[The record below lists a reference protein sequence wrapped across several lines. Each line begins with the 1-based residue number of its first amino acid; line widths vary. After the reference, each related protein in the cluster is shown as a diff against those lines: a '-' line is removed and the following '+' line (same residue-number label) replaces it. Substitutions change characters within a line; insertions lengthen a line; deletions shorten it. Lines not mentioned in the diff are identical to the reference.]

1 MLGFLR
7 NKFGETLGNKMKR
20 LKRHFAIVAALV
32 MSAVTHNA
40 LAQDNGVLE
49 DISFASLPGGR
60 FEVKMDFSQ
69 SPPDPTGYEIDQPA
83 RIVLDFPEVKNNLE
97 IKQFPLSFG
106 NAKSAVVLGSDD
118 RTRLILNMDKLE
130 YYQTRVDGNSFI
142 MEVGSNKITS
152 SIAKANTI
160 TSKLVEQVNEYE
172 SSIQNIDFRRGE
184 SGEGKIIITLSDP
197 SVNINVEQKASE
209 IELSFIDTQLPGE
222 LRRRLDV
229 TDFATPVLFVSA
241 DYDGSNAM
249 VSIKPQGDYDYL
261 AYQTDTE
268 YVVSVKKLTKQELE
282 ERKAKFTYVGEKLSL
297 NFQDIPVRSVL
308 QLIADFTELNLVAS
322 DTVEGK
328 ITLRLEN
335 VPWDQA
341 LDLVLK
347 TKGLDKRQVGNVLTV
362 APAAEIAEQERQA
375 LETNKQLEELAP
387 LRTEFIQILY
397 ANAEDIFKL
406 FDKKKGSGGKDGGS
420 TSSILSERGRA
431 IVDKRTNSI
440 ILTETENKIEEFR
453 AMIRKIDIPVR
464 QVEIEARVVR
474 AETNAAED
482 FGVRWGFVGQ
492 KKINQENG
500 RIWGSGGTNAVVEYY
515 NLLASG
521 GGDVDYIDT
530 GEPDALVVDLG
541 ATPSAGDAGRFTLGF
556 SNDNIGLLTLELSA
570 LESSG
575 RAELVSQPKVITE
588 DQQEAVIKSGEELPY
603 LVATSSGAT
612 AVAYRDAVLGL
623 TVTPHITPDDRIL
636 MKLEL
641 SKNSRGIETDFGFAI
656 NTTYINTNVLVN
668 NGETVVL
675 GGIYEDLVSD
685 SLVKVPFFGDL
696 PFVGRF
702 FRQTSQSNGKTEILL
717 FVTPRILSDP
727 LANR

>member
-1 MLGFLR
+1 MAA
-7 NKFGETLGNKMKR
+7 T
-20 LKRHFAIVAALV
+20 AIFIAVV
-32 MSAVTHNA
+32 TQSAF
-40 LAQDNGVLE
+40 AQDNGVLE

-69 SPPDPTGYEIDQPA
+69 SPPEPTGYEIDQPA
-83 RIVLDFPEVKNNLE
+83 RIVLDFPDVKNNLD
-97 IKQFPLSFG
+97 IKQYPLSFG

-118 RTRLILNMDKLE
+118 RTRLIINMDKLE
-130 YYQTRVDGNSFI
+130 YYQTRVEGNSFV
-142 MEVGSNKITS
+142 MEVGSNKLTS

-160 TSKLVEQVNEYE
+160 TTKLVEQVNEYE
-172 SSIQNIDFRRGE
+172 SAIQNIDFRRGE
-184 SGEGKIIITLSDP
+184 SGEGKVIITLSDP
-197 SVNINVEQKASE
+197 SININVEQTASE
-209 IELSFIDTQLPGE
+209 VQLSFIDTQLPKE

-241 DYDGSNAM
+241 DYDGANAQI
-249 VSIKPQGDYDYL
+249 SIKPQGDYDYL

-268 YVVSVKKLTKQELE
+268 YVVSVKKLTKQEAE

-406 FDKKKGSGGKDGGS
+406 FNNKKGGKDGGARK
-420 TSSILSERGRA
+420 SILSERGRA

-440 ILTETENKIEEFR
+440 ILTETESKIEEFR
-453 AMIRKIDIPVR
+453 AMIRRIDIPVR
-464 QVEIEARVVR
+464 QVEIEARIVR
-474 AETNAAED
+474 AETGSAED
-482 FGVRWGFVGQ
+482 FGVRWGFAGGKIADSGAGQ
-492 KKINQENG
+492 F
-500 RIWGSGGTNAVVEYY
+500 WGAGGTNTLLEYSNAVKEQAFDIAQGNDPSFEDYVYLD
-515 NLLASG
+515 NGLA
-521 GGDVDYIDT
+521 
-530 GEPDALVVDLG
+530 DALVADLA

-556 SNDNIGLLTLELSA
+556 SNDKLSLLSLELSA
-570 LESSG
+570 LESTG

-588 DQQEAVIKSGEELPY
+588 DQQEAVIKSGEEIPY
-603 LVATSSGAT
+603 QVATSSGAT
-612 AVAYRDAVLGL
+612 AIAWRDAVLGL

-641 SKNSRGIETDFGFAI
+641 NKNSLGQLTSFGNAI

-675 GGIYEDLVSD
+675 GGIYEDLVQD
-685 SLVKVPFFGDL
+685 TLVKIPFFGDL

-702 FRQTSQSNGKTEILL
+702 FRKTSNSDAKIEILL